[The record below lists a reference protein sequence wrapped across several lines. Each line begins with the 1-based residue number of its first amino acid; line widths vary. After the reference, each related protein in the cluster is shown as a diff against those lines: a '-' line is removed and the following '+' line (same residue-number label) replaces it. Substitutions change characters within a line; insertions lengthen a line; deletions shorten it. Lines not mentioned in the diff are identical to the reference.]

1 MKCQNQNRTPQQPIR
16 FFHNPIKHEPTKDQS
31 TSSKWYNKSC
41 AKYYILAN
49 SVFKRH
55 SGKEIC
61 FNETPLRCTWAKHWA
76 TQACT
81 WAKLVMVRAWA
92 INQLIQH
99 TLFLPP
105 PSPGDPVKATTKT
118 LPPCP
123 CCLQLCPLPISNF
136 ANLPPWPFASYFAIT
151 LSHFVGNSPSPIT
164 FLHQF

>member
-99 TLFLPP
+99 TLFLLPP
-105 PSPGDPVKATTKT
+105 PP
-118 LPPCP
+118 LPPRVTQWKQPPKPYRLVPAVCSFVR
-123 CCLQLCPLPISNF
+123 CQFPIS
-136 ANLPPWPFASYFAIT
+136 P
-151 LSHFVGNSPSPIT
+151 T
-164 FLHQF
+164 FLHGLSQVTLPSLFLIL